1 MNRELT
7 RVSALVLVMFLAL
20 FTSSS
25 IIQSVQAESLNADQR
40 NSRTIIDSFVVER
53 GAILVDGQPIAQS
66 VPSNDLYNW
75 QREYTNG
82 GLYAAVTGYN
92 TLDQGNTGIEGAMNA
107 ELTGTSDSQFLSEIE
122 RLLTGRDPQGA
133 AVSTT
138 INAAAQQAAAEGIGD
153 FTGAAVALDP
163 ETGEILAMYSS
174 PTFDPNQMAVHD
186 SQLVIDYYN
195 QLEADPAAPLQN
207 RAIGGDLYFPGS
219 VFKMI
224 VASAALK
231 TGDYTLESEFD
242 NPAELKLPQSSSV
255 VKNSTEGQC
264 GPVTDDKV
272 DLETSIVY
280 SCNIPFAQLAAEL
293 GEDTI
298 AAEAQAYGF
307 GQPLEIPMGVT
318 PSSYPSDMSEANLML
333 TGFGQY
339 DVRVTPMQMA
349 MMSASIAND
358 GTLMKP
364 NLIDEIVTDNLTV
377 VSDPQPEVF
386 ANPSTPGIAS
396 TLRESM
402 EAGVDHGYADLA
414 QIEGATVGGKTGTAE
429 NGTDNEPYN
438 LWFTGYAEQDG
449 KKVAVAVVVVPE
461 ENISGQGSNEIASP
475 IAKSIMEAVLNS

>member
-25 IIQSVQAESLNADQR
+25 IIQAVQAEDLNADGR
-40 NSRTIIDSFVVER
+40 NSRTIISSFMVER
-53 GAILVDGQPIAQS
+53 GAILVNGQPIAQS
-66 VPSNDLYNW
+66 VPSDSVYAW
-75 QREYTNG
+75 QREYTDG
-82 GLYAAVTGYN
+82 ELYAAVTGYN

-107 ELTGTSDSQFLSEIE
+107 ELTGRADSQFLSEIE

-138 INAAAQQAAAEGIGD
+138 INPAAQLAAAEGIGD

-163 ETGEILAMYSS
+163 ETGDVLAMYSS
-174 PTFDPNQMAVHD
+174 PSFDPNAMAVHD
-186 SQLVIDYYN
+186 SQAVIDYYN
-195 QLEADPAAPLQN
+195 QLNESADAPLQN
-207 RAIGGDLYFPGS
+207 RAIGGDQYFPGS

-231 TGDYTLESEFD
+231 TGDYTMESEFD
-242 NPAELKLPQSSSV
+242 NPPELQLPQSSTV
-255 VKNSTEGQC
+255 IKNSTQGRC
-264 GPVTDDKV
+264 GPEGGNKV
-272 DLETSIVY
+272 DLETAIVY
-280 SCNIPFAQLAAEL
+280 SCNIPFAELAAEL
-293 GEDTI
+293 GEDVI
-298 AAEAQAYGF
+298 AAEAEAYGF
-307 GQPLEIPMGVT
+307 GQQLEIPMSVG
-318 PSSYPSDMSEANLML
+318 PSTYPTGMSEANLML

-358 GTLMKP
+358 GALMKP
-364 NLIDEIVTDNLTV
+364 NLIDSVINDNLTV
-377 VSDPQPEVF
+377 LSDPQPELLS
-386 ANPSTPGIAS
+386 NPTTESVAAS
-396 TLRESM
+396 LRESM
-402 EAGVDHGYADLA
+402 EAGVDHGYANGA
-414 QIEGATVGGKTGTAE
+414 QIDGATVGGKTGTAE
-429 NGTDNEPYN
+429 NGTDNEPFN

>member
-25 IIQSVQAESLNADQR
+25 IIQTVQADNLNADGR
-40 NSRTIIDSFVVER
+40 NSRTIISSFMVER

-66 VPSNDLYNW
+66 VPSESVYNW
-75 QREYTNG
+75 QREYIQG
-82 GLYAAVTGYN
+82 DLYAAVTGYN

-107 ELTGTSDSQFLSEIE
+107 ELTGRADSQFLDEIE

-138 INAAAQQAAAEGIGD
+138 IDPDAQAAAAEGIGD

-163 ETGEILAMYSS
+163 ETGDVLALYSS
-174 PTFDPNQMAVHD
+174 PSFDPNQMAVHD
-186 SQLVIDYYN
+186 SQAVIDYYN
-195 QLEADPAAPLQN
+195 QLLEGPSAPLQN
-207 RAIGGDLYFPGS
+207 RAIGGDLYYPGS

-231 TGDYTLESEFD
+231 SGDYTLESEFD
-242 NPAELKLPQSSSV
+242 NPPELQLPQSSSI
-255 VKNSTEGQC
+255 VKNSTGGRC
-264 GPVTDDKV
+264 GPEGGNKV
-272 DLETSIVY
+272 DLETAIVY
-280 SCNIPFAQLAAEL
+280 SCNIPFAELAAEL
-293 GEDTI
+293 GEDVI

-307 GQPLEIPMGVT
+307 GQSMQIPMDVT
-318 PSSYPSDMSEANLML
+318 PSQYPSDMSEANLML
-333 TGFGQY
+333 SGFGQY

-349 MMSASIAND
+349 MMSAAIAND

-364 NLIDEIVTDNLTV
+364 NVIDSVVNDNLTV
-377 VSDPQPEVF
+377 LSDPQPEVF
-386 ANPSTPGIAS
+386 GTTSTPDVAS

-402 EAGVDHGYADLA
+402 EAGVDHGFANGA
-414 QIEGATVGGKTGTAE
+414 QIDGATVGGKTGTAE

-438 LWFTGYAEQDG
+438 LWFTGYAERDG
-449 KKVAVAVVVVPE
+449 KQVAVAVVVVPE